1 MPKKIPMRRCIA
13 THEQLPKKELLRIVR
28 TPSGD
33 LEVDVTGRANGR
45 GAYLKKDVAAVDV
58 AMKNKALEK
67 SLEVKI
73 PDEFYDTIKSYIK

>member
-1 MPKKIPMRRCIA
+1 MPKKIPMRRCVA